1 MSVSA
6 YVVVFFVAAYFGWL
20 FESTYSILHSGKWE
34 RRGFLYGPYCPIYG
48 VGVVVWLLLFNRPEV
63 ASGEFPAWM
72 VFFVSMCSSAVL
84 EYSVSVILERQFG
97 AVWWDYSDF
106 PLNVNGRICLPAS
119 LLFGAGGLFVT
130 YIVAPVVN
138 GLYPLFPSSVLELL
152 ALINV
157 ALMAADTT
165 ATVVSLSDL
174 MDKIEQLDR
183 SANEHA
189 EEKVQQ
195 ISDAVQQRTQGV
207 RQGVGKAVTHQQIM
221 VNGIANRITAHQ
233 ALLLGRIRRFRTDD
247 LRDRANALRLLL
259 SERPENRH
267 PGGDRNAS

>member
-6 YVVVFFVAAYFGWL
+6 YVVIFFAAAYFGWL
-20 FESTYSILHSGKWE
+20 FESTYSIFHTGKWE

-48 VGVVVWLLLFNRPEV
+48 VGVVVWLLLFNRPAV
-63 ASGEFPAWM
+63 ASGAFPAWM
-72 VFFVSMCSSAVL
+72 VFLVSMCSSAVL
-84 EYSVSVILERQFG
+84 EYSVSVILERRFG
-97 AVWWDYSDF
+97 AVWWDYSNF

-138 GLYPLFPSSVLELL
+138 GLYPLFPSAVLELL

-174 MDKIEQLDR
+174 MDKIEQFDM
-183 SANEHA
+183 
-189 EEKVQQ
+189 QQ
-195 ISDAVQQRTQGV
+195 ISDAVGKRTQGV
-207 RQGVGKAVTHQQIM
+207 REGVGKAVAHQHIM
-221 VNGIANRITAHQ
+221 VNGIASRITAHQ

-247 LRDRANALRLLL
+247 LRDKANALRLLL
-259 SERPENRH
+259 SERPQDRRL
-267 PGGDRNAS
+267 GGDRNAS